1 LRVGHRHDVVDWGEL
16 FMGILSI
23 IGTIVVG
30 LIVGV
35 LARSIF
41 PTAVPLGFWLTVG
54 LGIGGSV
61 VGGVIADLFL
71 RSPDGKLHPAGWLL
85 SIAGAV
91 LLLWGYTKYMM

>member
-1 LRVGHRHDVVDWGEL
+1 MSLIGGEI

-23 IGTIVVG
+23 IGTIAVG

-35 LARSIF
+35 VARSIF
-41 PTAVPLGFWLTVG
+41 PVIVPLGFWLTVG